1 MADLNVKINSLELKN
16 PVMTA
21 SGTFGYGPEFADFIP
36 LDGLG
41 GIIVK
46 GTTLHPRQGN
56 DYPRMVETASGML
69 NCVGLQNKGV
79 DYFCE
84 HIYPEVKDIDT
95 NIIVNVSGSSP
106 DDYAECAARVDA
118 LSKVPAI
125 ELNISCPNVKQGGMA
140 FGVTCEGAASVVKAV
155 RARYHKTMI
164 VKLSP
169 NVTNIADIARAVE
182 AEGADS
188 VSLIN
193 TLMGMSIDIE
203 KRRPRLS
210 INTGGLSGPAV
221 KPVALRMVWQVAK
234 AVKIPVV
241 GLGGIMTAED
251 AIEFL
256 MAGATAIEI
265 GTANFI
271 DPTVTIRVRDGISAW
286 LDRHGC
292 QSVQEIIG
300 VLEA

>member
-1 MADLNVKINSLELKN
+1 MVDLSVNIHHLKLAN

-21 SGTFGYGPEFADFIP
+21 SGTFGYGVEFSDLVP
-36 LDGLG
+36 LEEIG

-46 GTTLHPRQGN
+46 GTTLERRDGN
-56 DYPRMVETASGML
+56 DYPRMAETASGML

-84 HIYPEVKDIDT
+84 HIYPEIKDIPT
-95 NIIVNVSGSSP
+95 HFIVNVSGSSP
-106 DDYAECAARVDA
+106 ERYAECASRIDE
-118 LSKVPAI
+118 LDRIPAI
-125 ELNISCPNVKQGGMA
+125 ELNISCPNVKDGGMA

-155 RARYHKTMI
+155 RKVYHKTLI

-169 NVTNIADIARAVE
+169 NVTSIADIARACE

-193 TLMGMSIDIE
+193 TLMGMAIDIE
-203 KRRPRLS
+203 HRCPKLS
-210 INTGGLSGPAV
+210 IGTGGLSGPAV
-221 KPVALRMVWQVAK
+221 KPVAVRMVHDVAK
-234 AVKIPVV
+234 AVQIPVI

-251 AIEFL
+251 AIEFM

-271 DPTVTIRVRDGISAW
+271 DPAVTVKVKNGMAQW
-286 LDRHGC
+286 LERHGC
-292 QSVQEIIG
+292 KSVKEIIG
-300 VLEA
+300 VVK

>member
-1 MADLNVKINSLELKN
+1 MADLRVKIHQMELKN

-21 SGTFGYGPEFADFIP
+21 SGTFGYGIEFADFVP
-36 LDGLG
+36 LHELG

-46 GTTLHPRQGN
+46 GTTLHPREGN
-56 DYPRMVETASGML
+56 DYPRMAETASGML

-84 HIYPEVKDIDT
+84 HIYPEVKDIGT
-95 NIIVNVSGSSP
+95 NVIVNVSGSSP
-106 DDYAECAARVDA
+106 DDYAECAARVA
-118 LSKVPAI
+118 LLEHVPAI
-125 ELNISCPNVKQGGMA
+125 ELNISCPNVRQGGMA
-140 FGVTCEGAASVVKAV
+140 FGVTCEGAASVVRAV
-155 RARYHKTMI
+155 RQRYPKTLI

-193 TLMGMSIDIE
+193 TLMGMAIDVE
-203 KRRPRLS
+203 KRRPVLS
-210 INTGGLSGPAV
+210 IGTGGLSGPAV
-221 KPVALRMVWQVAK
+221 KPVALRMVWQVAR

-241 GLGGIMTAED
+241 GLGGIMTARD

-271 DPTVTIRVRDGISAW
+271 DPAVTIKVRDGIDRW
-286 LDRHGC
+286 LDEHGC

-300 VLEA
+300 VIS

>member
-1 MADLNVKINSLELKN
+1 MAQLNVKVGGLDLKN

-21 SGTFGYGPEFADFIP
+21 SGTFGYGLEFADFID
-36 LDGLG
+36 LKRLG
-41 GIIVK
+41 GFIVK
-46 GTTLHPRQGN
+46 GTTLHPREGN
-56 DYPRMVETASGML
+56 DYPRMAETPSGML

-84 HIYPEVKDIDT
+84 HIYPQLKDIQS
-95 NIIVNVSGSSP
+95 NVLVNVSGSSP
-106 DDYAECAARVDA
+106 EDYAECAARIDA
-118 LSKVPAI
+118 LENIPGI
-125 ELNISCPNVKQGGMA
+125 ELNISCPNVKDGGMA
-140 FGVTCEGAASVVKAV
+140 FGVTCEGAASVVRAV
-155 RARYHKTMI
+155 RKRYNKTLI

-169 NVTNIADIARAVE
+169 NVTDIASIAKAVE

-203 KRRPRLS
+203 HRKSRLS
-210 INTGGLSGPAV
+210 IGTGGLSGPCV
-221 KPVALRMVWQVAK
+221 KPVALRMVWQVAR
-234 AVKIPVV
+234 AVNIPVV
-241 GLGGIMTAED
+241 GLGGIMNATD

-271 DPTVTIRVRDGISAW
+271 DPTTTIRVIDGMNEW
-286 LDRHGC
+286 LDKHDIKD
-292 QSVQEIIG
+292 VHEIIG
-300 VLEA
+300 CMK

>member
-1 MADLNVKINSLELKN
+1 MARLNVNIGGLHLQN
-16 PVMTA
+16 PVLTA
-21 SGTFGYGPEFADFIP
+21 SGTFGYGIEFADFID
-36 LDGLG
+36 LNRLG
-41 GIIVK
+41 GFIVK
-46 GTTLHPRQGN
+46 GTTLHPREGN
-56 DYPRMVETASGML
+56 DYPRMAETPSGML

-84 HIYPEVKDIDT
+84 HIYPQLKDIQS
-95 NIIVNVSGSSP
+95 NVLVNVSGNSP
-106 DDYAECAARVDA
+106 EDYAECAARIDA
-118 LSKVPAI
+118 LENIPGI
-125 ELNISCPNVKQGGMA
+125 ELNISCPNVKSGGMA

-155 RARYHKTMI
+155 RARYHKTLI

-169 NVTNIADIARAVE
+169 NVTDIASIAQAVE

-203 KRRPRLS
+203 RRQSRLS
-210 INTGGLSGPAV
+210 IGTGGLSGPCV

-241 GLGGIMTAED
+241 GLGGIMNATD

-271 DPTVTIRVRDGISAW
+271 DPTTTIKVIEGMNEW
-286 LDRHGC
+286 LDKHG
-292 QSVQEIIG
+292 VKDVHEIIG
-300 VLEA
+300 CL

>member
-1 MADLNVKINSLELKN
+1 MVDLSVNIHQLELSN

-21 SGTFGYGPEFADFIP
+21 SGTFGYGVEFADLVALEEI
-36 LDGLG
+36 G

-46 GTTLHPRQGN
+46 GTTLERREGN
-56 DYPRMVETASGML
+56 DYPRMAETACGML

-84 HIYPEVKDIDT
+84 HIYREIKDIPT
-95 NIIVNVSGSSP
+95 HFIVNVSGSSP
-106 DDYAECAARVDA
+106 ERYAECAARIDE
-118 LSKVPAI
+118 LDRIPAI
-125 ELNISCPNVKQGGMA
+125 ELNISCPNVKDGGMA
-140 FGVTCEGAASVVKAV
+140 FGVTCEGAASVVRAV
-155 RARYHKTMI
+155 RKVYHKTLI

-169 NVTNIADIARAVE
+169 NVTSIADIARACE

-193 TLMGMSIDIE
+193 TLMGMAIDIE
-203 KRRPRLS
+203 HRCPKLS
-210 INTGGLSGPAV
+210 IGTGGLSGPAV
-221 KPVALRMVWQVAK
+221 KPVAVRMVHDVAK
-234 AVKIPVV
+234 AVKIPVI

-251 AIEFL
+251 AIEFM

-271 DPTVTIRVRDGISAW
+271 DPAVTVKVKNGMAQW
-286 LDRHGC
+286 LERHGC
-292 QSVQEIIG
+292 KSVKEIIG
-300 VLEA
+300 VVK

>member
-1 MADLNVKINSLELKN
+1 MAKLNVKIGKLGLKN

-21 SGTFGYGPEFADFIP
+21 SGTFGYGVEFADFVDLSQI
-36 LDGLG
+36 G

-46 GTTLHPRQGN
+46 GTTLKPREGN
-56 DYPRMVETASGML
+56 DYPRMAETAQGML

-79 DYFCE
+79 DYFCK
-84 HIYPEVKDIDT
+84 HIYPEVKDIQT
-95 NIIVNVSGSSP
+95 NVLVNVSGSSP
-106 DDYAECAARVDA
+106 EDYAECAARIDE
-118 LSKVPAI
+118 LEGIPAI

-140 FGVTCEGAASVVKAV
+140 FGVTCEGAASVVRAV
-155 RARYHKTMI
+155 RERYHKTLI

-203 KRRPRLS
+203 KRRSRLR
-210 INTGGLSGPAV
+210 IGTGGLSGPAV
-221 KPVALRMVWQVAK
+221 KPVAVRMVWQVAR

-271 DPTVTIRVRDGISAW
+271 DPAVTIKVRDGINDW

-292 QSVQEIIG
+292 SSVQEIIG
-300 VLEA
+300 TVEA

>member
-1 MADLNVKINSLELKN
+1 MVDLSVNIHHLKLAN

-21 SGTFGYGPEFADFIP
+21 SGTFGYGVEFSDLVP
-36 LDGLG
+36 LEEIG

-46 GTTLHPRQGN
+46 GTTLERREGN
-56 DYPRMVETASGML
+56 DYPRMAETASGML

-84 HIYPEVKDIDT
+84 HIYPEIKDIPT
-95 NIIVNVSGSSP
+95 HFIVNVSGSSP
-106 DDYAECAARVDA
+106 ERYAECAARIDE
-118 LSKVPAI
+118 LDRIPAI
-125 ELNISCPNVKQGGMA
+125 ELNISCPNVKDGGMA

-155 RARYHKTMI
+155 RKVYHKTLI

-169 NVTNIADIARAVE
+169 NVTSIADIARACE

-193 TLMGMSIDIE
+193 TLMGMAIDIE
-203 KRRPRLS
+203 HRCPKLS
-210 INTGGLSGPAV
+210 IGTGGLSGPAV
-221 KPVALRMVWQVAK
+221 KPVAVRMVHDVAK
-234 AVKIPVV
+234 AVQIPVI

-251 AIEFL
+251 AIEFM

-265 GTANFI
+265 GTAKFI
-271 DPTVTIRVRDGISAW
+271 DPAVTVKVKNGMAQW
-286 LDRHGC
+286 LERHGC
-292 QSVQEIIG
+292 KSVKEIIG
-300 VLEA
+300 VVK

>member
-1 MADLNVKINSLELKN
+1 MSDLSVRIHTLQLKN

-46 GTTLHPRQGN
+46 GTTLHPREGN

-84 HIYPEVKDIDT
+84 HIYPEIKDIDT

-106 DDYAECAARVDA
+106 DDYAKCAARVDA
-118 LSKVPAI
+118 LEKVPAI

-155 RARYHKTMI
+155 RKRYHKTLI

-169 NVTNIADIARAVE
+169 NVTNIAEIARAVE

-193 TLMGMSIDIE
+193 TLMGMAIDIE
-203 KRRPRLS
+203 KRRPKLS
-210 INTGGLSGPAV
+210 IGTGGLSGPAV

-234 AVKIPVV
+234 AVKIPVI
-241 GLGGIMTAED
+241 GLGGIMTATD

-271 DPTVTIRVRDGISAW
+271 DPAVTIKVRDGIDEW

-292 QSVQEIIG
+292 KSVQEIIG
-300 VLEA
+300 VLED

>member
-1 MADLNVKINSLELKN
+1 MVDLSVNIHHLKLAN

-21 SGTFGYGPEFADFIP
+21 SGTFGYGVEFSDLVP
-36 LDGLG
+36 LEEIG

-46 GTTLHPRQGN
+46 GTTLERREGN
-56 DYPRMVETASGML
+56 DYPRMAETASGML

-84 HIYPEVKDIDT
+84 HIYPEIKDIPT
-95 NIIVNVSGSSP
+95 HFIVNVSGSSP
-106 DDYAECAARVDA
+106 ERYAECAARIDE
-118 LSKVPAI
+118 LDRIPAI
-125 ELNISCPNVKQGGMA
+125 ELNISCPNVKDGGMA

-155 RARYHKTMI
+155 RKVYHKTLI

-169 NVTNIADIARAVE
+169 NVTSIADIARACE

-193 TLMGMSIDIE
+193 TLMGMAIDIE
-203 KRRPRLS
+203 HRCPKLS
-210 INTGGLSGPAV
+210 IGTGGLSGPAV
-221 KPVALRMVWQVAK
+221 KPVAVRMVHDVAK
-234 AVKIPVV
+234 AVQIPVI

-251 AIEFL
+251 AIEFM

-271 DPTVTIRVRDGISAW
+271 DPAVTVKVKNGMAQW
-286 LDRHGC
+286 LERHGC
-292 QSVQEIIG
+292 KSVKEIIG
-300 VLEA
+300 VVK

>member
-1 MADLNVKINSLELKN
+1 MSNLQVNIGALTLKN

-21 SGTFGYGPEFADFIP
+21 SGTFGYGLEFQDFIP

-46 GTTLHPRQGN
+46 GTTLKPREGN
-56 DYPRMVETASGML
+56 DYPRMAETASGML

-84 HIYPEVKDIDT
+84 HIYPQIKDIDT
-95 NIIVNVSGSSP
+95 NMIVNVSGSSP
-106 DDYAECAARVDA
+106 EDYAECAARIDI
-118 LSKVPAI
+118 LERIPAI
-125 ELNISCPNVKQGGMA
+125 ELNISCPNVKDGGMA
-140 FGVTCEGAASVVKAV
+140 FGVTCAGAESVVRAV
-155 RARYHKTMI
+155 RERYHKTLI

-169 NVTNIADIARAVE
+169 NVTNIADIARACE
-182 AEGADS
+182 AQGADS

-193 TLMGMSIDIE
+193 TLMGMAVDIE
-203 KRRPRLS
+203 HRRPLLS
-210 INTGGLSGPAV
+210 IGTGGLSGPCV

-241 GLGGIMTAED
+241 GLGGISTATD

-265 GTANFI
+265 GTANFL
-271 DPTVTIRVRDGISAW
+271 DPAVTIKVRDGIDQW
-286 LDRHGC
+286 LERHGC
-292 QSVQEIIG
+292 KDIHEIIG
-300 VLEA
+300 CLG